1 MFQQNHTC
9 FITLLSLNTMCDIHD
24 PFVQKQTLLLQAP
37 YDPFLTF
44 IITTWASFIHQN
56 LTLNLCDWTCNS
68 NFMKKP
74 EPASKPQIT
83 KPVLFHNCRNSTCTI
98 LLCNLSSNLYLGNVN
113 SIQEAFAT
121 HTNSLLKRPLN
132 LRFISA
138 TNCYSS
144 NILKPQL
151 HLPSTNE
158 LTETLADTNLSLDH
172 SLQRYHTFL
181 VIHHDSIPYALDL
194 IWINIYP
201 EISSTSNNQYQTNFR
216 NTD

>member
-9 FITLLSLNTMCDIHD
+9 FITLLSHNTMCDIHD

-56 LTLNLCDWTCNS
+56 LTLNLCDWTCNL

-121 HTNSLLKRPLN
+121 HTNSLLKCPLN

-138 TNCYSS
+138 TNCYSFKHS
-144 NILKPQL
+144 ETTTASTFHKRADRNTSWHQPEPWSFFAKIPYIPCDPPRFHSLCSWLDLNQYLSWDIL
-151 HLPSTNE
+151 HLK
-158 LTETLADTNLSLDH
+158 
-172 SLQRYHTFL
+172 
-181 VIHHDSIPYALDL
+181 
-194 IWINIYP
+194 
-201 EISSTSNNQYQTNFR
+201 
-216 NTD
+216 